1 MFINQFSWS
10 SRSHFPGQYSHGG
23 KVYTSVV
30 QQEDVDDGSNEEDI
44 SSSHASEKQDAGEL
58 EQNDVVGGNIDD
70 LDWLMCFVCALS
82 LVLRYYWFNYETRT
96 ENVVW

>member
-1 MFINQFSWS
+1 M
-10 SRSHFPGQYSHGG
+10 
-23 KVYTSVV
+23 V

-70 LDWLMCFVCALS
+70 LD
-82 LVLRYYWFNYETRT
+82 
-96 ENVVW
+96 